1 MRKLYLTND
10 KGASFRFDYASGVL
24 ISDMSGLGF
33 EKSFTFTDYG
43 NIYKGQSEVNGMTD
57 ISLSLVFLKGYRGY
71 KAFLGFIENSA
82 GFDLYYESDEVRYAN
97 CQIVSLSK
105 AQLVAGTV
113 QSELKIKKLS
123 YWFRNVTK
131 EIQITVSEAG
141 KVYPYSFSYTYSESC
156 KGTVSITNNG
166 YAKAPLR
173 IIINGAFDNPEI
185 IVSRNGSEIM
195 RMRICYTSANAK
207 IEVDAFPTDQKIEI
221 TENGKTVNGYEY
233 QDFTCENFLFLEK
246 GTYDIEF
253 RPNTASSPTC
263 TITMVEGYLGN

>member
-57 ISLSLVFLKGYRGY
+57 ISLSLVFLKGYKGY
-71 KAFLGFIENSA
+71 KVFLGFIENSA

-131 EIQITVSEAG
+131 RIQITVSEAG

-195 RMRICYTSANAK
+195 KMKICYTSANAK

-221 TENGKTVNGYEY
+221 TENGETVNGYEY

-246 GTYDIEF
+246 GDVRHRVQAEH
-253 RPNTASSPTC
+253 RHHRRHAQ
-263 TITMVEGYLGN
+263 

>member
-1 MRKLYLTND
+1 MRKLYLIND

-71 KAFLGFIENSA
+71 KAFLSFIENSA

-105 AQLVAGTV
+105 AQLTAGTL

-156 KGTVSITNNG
+156 KGTVSITNGG

-173 IIINGAFDNPEI
+173 IIINGAFENPEV

-195 RMRICYTSANAK
+195 KMRICYTSADAK

-221 TENGKTVNGYEY
+221 TENGETVNGYEY

>member
-1 MRKLYLTND
+1 MRELYLVND
-10 KGASFRFDYASGVL
+10 KGTSFCFNYANGVL
-24 ISDMSGLGF
+24 ISDLSGLGF
-33 EKSFTFTDYG
+33 EKEFTFTDYS

-57 ISLSLVFLKGYRGY
+57 ISMSLVFLKGYKGY
-71 KAFLGFIENSA
+71 KTFLNFIENSSS
-82 GFDLYYESDEVRYAN
+82 FDLYYKSDDTRYAN
-97 CQIVSLSK
+97 CQIISLSK
-105 AQLVAGTV
+105 AQLVAGTI

-123 YWFRNVTK
+123 YWFKNVTK
-131 EIQITVSEAG
+131 EIQITVSETG
-141 KVYPYSFSYTYSESC
+141 KVYPYTFSYTYSESY

-173 IIINGAFDNPEI
+173 IIINGAFENPEI
-185 IVSRNGSEIM
+185 IVSKDGVEVMKMKIY
-195 RMRICYTSANAK
+195 YTSTDAK

-221 TENGKTVNGYEY
+221 TENGETINGYEY

-253 RPNTASSPTC
+253 KPNTTSSPTC